1 MIVSWALIGAAVGS
15 LFSGSLSDK
24 IGRKPVILLADLL
37 FTIGA
42 ILMATAKTIGMLMF
56 GRVIVGLGV
65 GIAA

>member
-1 MIVSWALIGAAVGS
+1 MTWALIGAAVGS
-15 LFSGSLSDK
+15 IFSGTLSDK

-42 ILMATAKTIGMLMF
+42 LLMAFAPSINFLMF
-56 GRVIVGLGV
+56 GRVVIGLGV